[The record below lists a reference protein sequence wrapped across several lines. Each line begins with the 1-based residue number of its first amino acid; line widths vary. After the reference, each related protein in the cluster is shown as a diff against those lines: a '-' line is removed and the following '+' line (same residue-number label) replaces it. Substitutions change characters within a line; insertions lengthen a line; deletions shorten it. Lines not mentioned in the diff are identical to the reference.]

1 MMLDMAAEEPDWV
14 PDDVDLTKPNAARVY
29 DYFLGGAN
37 NFDVDRVFAKKVA
50 NILPDAPFL
59 AIENRSF
66 LRRAVKFLA
75 EQGVRQ
81 FLDLGSGIPTVGN
94 SHEIAQAVDPSCRV
108 VYVDFEAVA
117 VAHSELILQDNPN
130 AAIVRA
136 DLTEPDVV
144 LKHPI
149 TTGLLDFG
157 EPIAVMMFASI
168 HFVPDSAHP
177 EELVA
182 AYRDATVPGSY
193 LALSH
198 GTSDER
204 PEVQDAVNEYQ
215 ATANPAILRSRSRVM
230 RFFDGYELVEPGLVF
245 TPEWRGEVDVCDPWR
260 AGAYAGVGIR
270 T

>member
-1 MMLDMAAEEPDWV
+1 MTAEELGWV
-14 PDDVDLTKPNAARVY
+14 PDDVDLSKPNAARVY

-37 NFDVDRVFAKKVA
+37 NFDVDRVFAKKVTQ
-50 NILPDAPFL
+50 ILPDAPFL

-75 EQGVRQ
+75 ERGVRQ

-94 SHEIAQAVDPSCRV
+94 SHEIAQAVDPACRV

-136 DLTEPDVV
+136 DLTRPESV
-144 LKHPI
+144 LNHRI
-149 TTGLLDFG
+149 TKELLDFD
-157 EPIAVMMFASI
+157 EPIAVMMFASM
-168 HFVPDSAHP
+168 HFVPDGANP
-177 EELVA
+177 ERIVA
-182 AYRDATVPGSY
+182 AYRDATAPGSW

-204 PEVQDAVNEYQ
+204 PEVQDAVDEYQ
-215 ATANPAILRSRSRVM
+215 TTANPAILRPKPSVLRL
-230 RFFDGYELVEPGLVF
+230 FDGYELVEPGLVF
-245 TPEWRGEVDVCDPWR
+245 TPQWRGELNVCDPWR
-260 AGAYAGVGIR
+260 AGVYAGVGSKP
-270 T
+270 